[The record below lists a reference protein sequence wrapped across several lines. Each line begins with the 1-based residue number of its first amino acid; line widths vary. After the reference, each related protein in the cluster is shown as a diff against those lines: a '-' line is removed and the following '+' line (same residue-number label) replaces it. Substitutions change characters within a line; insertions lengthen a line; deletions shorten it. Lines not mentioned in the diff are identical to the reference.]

1 MILVAIGKTSERE
14 LLFHRAIKVFRDIT
28 KMPQHLVALGHHEN
42 GAPFIK
48 GADDINVSIT
58 HSGEYLCIAL
68 SKDKVG
74 IDIQERKDID
84 FKKIATR
91 YNFRAESLEEFYDKF
106 TLSEAHAKVSGNG
119 LAPSLH
125 LADQIKGK
133 VYHIIPNHTL
143 SVVGEGE
150 SVFIF

>member
-84 FKKIATR
+84 FKNNQISITKTYRRYSIPSSVAMPTILTIPFVQNQTKFCSIVFLPGAIRIATR
-91 YNFRAESLEEFYDKF
+91 AR
-106 TLSEAHAKVSGNG
+106 
-119 LAPSLH
+119 
-125 LADQIKGK
+125 
-133 VYHIIPNHTL
+133 
-143 SVVGEGE
+143 
-150 SVFIF
+150 